1 MCGHAEDVIF
11 YLLQR
16 IHKKH
21 LQQREIEV
29 VQHVYD
35 AASHQHPDGV
45 GMNEDGWNLGEVE
58 ELLEQRRQREP
69 EPRVE
74 LFLREDDGFFFCFLR
89 RHKHHLI
96 QQFDSHAIWDTELF
110 PEFLRVQLICRFST
124 NLASLG
130 RRNSLFCSHL
140 LPQRQNLHTKKRNG

>member
-1 MCGHAEDVIF
+1 MCRHAKDVIF

-21 LQQREIEV
+21 LQQREVEV

-35 AASHQHPDGV
+35 AASHQHPDNV
-45 GMNEDGWNLGEVE
+45 GMNEDGWNLGEME

-74 LFLREDDGFFFCFLR
+74 LFL
-89 RHKHHLI
+89 
-96 QQFDSHAIWDTELF
+96 
-110 PEFLRVQLICRFST
+110 
-124 NLASLG
+124 
-130 RRNSLFCSHL
+130 
-140 LPQRQNLHTKKRNG
+140 